1 MTHPF
6 PYGDIEL
13 AHLCNACPQFA
24 QLVEYYDAAG
34 TPRPSRPV
42 EEDVFTALMRAI
54 NDQLIS
60 LKAAASIW
68 GRICALFDLPAPDP
82 DIEHSM
88 GACPTP
94 EQFAHATPEELHACG
109 TTSKKAEYM
118 HDIACMV
125 VDGTLDL
132 EGLRT
137 ASDEEITRTLVAL
150 RGIGLW
156 SAEMLLIHAYE
167 RPDVISFGDAA
178 IRRGVCMLFDIPNED
193 LTRERFDELTAS
205 FHPYATTAS
214 IYLWRLSK
222 EKHWPPENE
231 QRI

>member
-6 PYGDIEL
+6 PYGETEL
-13 AHLCNACPQFA
+13 GYLSRACPQFA
-24 QLVEYYDAAG
+24 HLVEYYDSTGA
-34 TPRPSRPV
+34 PRPARPV
-42 EEDVFTALMRAI
+42 EENVFAALMRAI

-60 LKAAASIW
+60 LKAAATIW
-68 GRICALFDLPAPDP
+68 GRICALFDLPAPDAN
-82 DIEHSM
+82 IEHSM

-94 EQFAHATPEELHACG
+94 EQFARVTPEELHACG

-125 VDGTLDL
+125 VDGSLDL

-137 ASDEEITRTLVAL
+137 ASDEDITRTLVAL

-178 IRRGVCMLFDIPNED
+178 IRRGVCMLFSVPADE
-193 LTRERFDELTAS
+193 LSRARFDELTS
-205 FHPYATTAS
+205 VFHPYATTAS

-222 EKHWPPENE
+222 ETCWPPDSK
-231 QRI
+231 